1 MKPLLRIRTIRRID
15 PINISRGF
23 RIDKCQLYME
33 ERIEIATIW
42 LKKGLSQLINKN
54 AKIYR
59 ACQHKA
65 KFHVFKQ
72 AITFNGTDEG
82 VTQKKKLDDSINM
95 ISDKE
100 DDQ

>member
-1 MKPLLRIRTIRRID
+1 
-15 PINISRGF
+15 
-23 RIDKCQLYME
+23 ME
-33 ERIEIATIW
+33 ERIEIATVW

-54 AKIYR
+54 AEIYGAYR
-59 ACQHKA
+59 HKA

-72 AITFNGTDEG
+72 ATTFNGTDEG

-95 ISDKE
+95 ISDEE